1 MEGSRPPRFQATF
14 RAVSHE
20 IRQRFRKL
28 AAFGPVLLL
37 VACSSSQFDGAV
49 YRSDDM
55 AFRVGPIPSDWRRI
69 EAANTLLAFRDDR
82 DASTVALSGRC
93 GKDGDDV
100 PLTAL
105 THHLFL
111 HFTDRRIE
119 GQRTVN
125 LDGREALR
133 SELIAELDGVPKH
146 FTVYVLKKDGCVY
159 DFMRIGASRGQSEDF
174 ERFVG
179 GFRTLDAT

>member
-1 MEGSRPPRFQATF
+1 M
-14 RAVSHE
+14 
-20 IRQRFRKL
+20 L
-28 AAFGPVLLL
+28 AALTAWTLSTGLAFGPALLL
-37 VACSSSQFDGAV
+37 LACSSSQFDGRV
-49 YRSDDM
+49 YRSDDL
-55 AFRVGPIPSDWRRI
+55 AFRVGPIPAEWRPI
-69 EAANTLLAFRDDR
+69 EAQNTLLAFRDDR
-82 DASTVALSGRC
+82 DASTVAVSGRC

-111 HFTDRRIE
+111 HFTDRSLE
-119 GQRTVN
+119 NQRMVS

-159 DFMRIGASRGQSEDF
+159 DFMSIGAARGSSEDF
-174 ERFVG
+174 ELFVG
-179 GFRTLDAT
+179 GFRTLG